1 MTPRLSV
8 LAGMVVGIGIIPA
21 SALSAGF
28 QISEQ
33 SVTGLGRAFAGSG
46 VAGDDVSDFFYTPAA
61 LMLEQD
67 RQFQLGVTFISPSAQ
82 FSNQGSTQR
91 LTTPAGP
98 VTVPSR
104 GPDADGGESALVP
117 NLFYTFPSENRWRF
131 GFGITAPFGL
141 STNYDSQWVGRYHA
155 LKSELKT
162 IDLNPAV
169 GYRVNETVSIG
180 AGLSIQQGEVELSTA
195 QFLGP
200 GTPDGRSRVE
210 MDSTSVGW
218 NLGAMFEVSSATRFG
233 VGYRSK
239 VSHDADGDL
248 TLTGTAPVPVKL
260 SAEGSI
266 DLPETVYLSARHE
279 INDRLALLAG
289 ARWTKWS
296 RFKELRLE
304 FGGGLPDSVT
314 EENWDDVWMLN
325 LGFNYDTGGG
335 WVVRGGY
342 AYDQSPVPDAAH
354 RTPRIPDTDRNWLTL
369 GASYAMSDS
378 LSIDFAYAHLFTSTS
393 KTNNTVDLVS
403 TAPGAFTDTL
413 VGSWSDTDT
422 DLVGVQITK
431 TWR

>member
-1 MTPRLSV
+1 MRTRLSV

-33 SVTGLGRAFAGSG
+33 TVTGLGRAFAGSG
-46 VAGDDVSDFFYTPAA
+46 VAGDDASDLFYTPAA

-141 STNYDSQWVGRYHA
+141 STSYDSQWVGRYHA

-180 AGLSIQQGEVELSTA
+180 AGLSIQQGEVELSQA

-218 NLGAMFEVSSATRFG
+218 NLGAMFEVSPTTRFG
-233 VGYRSK
+233 LGYRSK

-248 TLTGTAPVPVKL
+248 TLTGTAPAPVKL

-279 INDRLALLAG
+279 VNDRLALLAG

-314 EENWDDVWMLN
+314 DENWDDVWMLN
-325 LGFNYDTGGG
+325 LGFNYDTGAG

-369 GASYAMSDS
+369 GASYAVSDS

-413 VGSWSDTDT
+413 VGAWSDTDT